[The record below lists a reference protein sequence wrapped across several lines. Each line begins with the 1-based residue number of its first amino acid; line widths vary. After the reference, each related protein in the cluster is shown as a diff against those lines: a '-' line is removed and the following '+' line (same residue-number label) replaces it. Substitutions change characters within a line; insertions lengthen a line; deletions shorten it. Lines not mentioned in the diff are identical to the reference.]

1 LELLKNF
8 VRESEKNN
16 ALGQVQYNLSK
27 LLQAG
32 TTTWSCG
39 LSDHFVLTKLAQ
51 LSYCALHV
59 DFNIH
64 SRHSF
69 GIIFALPGTLV
80 VAGLTDPMMSA
91 DEACGVF
98 QVLLEQFRGAVMPG
112 VGKVIAFDEAHKY
125 LSHKGPGCTELSQVR

>member
-1 LELLKNF
+1 
-8 VRESEKNN
+8 
-16 ALGQVQYNLSK
+16 
-27 LLQAG
+27 
-32 TTTWSCG
+32 
-39 LSDHFVLTKLAQ
+39 
-51 LSYCALHV
+51 V

-80 VAGLTDPMMSA
+80 VADLTDPMMSA